1 MGLFDATTFLK
12 VCASYLFSLMIRRF
26 QAHSAFIISSFD
38 ISRLNHNSSKTNVLT
53 RHKTWPTTAL
63 LLESLT
69 AEQLMEVASQAEKH
83 QPITDPAIW
92 ELLKGVAR
100 IGSTMSGSDERKS
113 YMLAQLKSSI
123 VHFGCP
129 IIYLTINPHKRYSPV
144 ALFYAGEDIDIC
156 KFQPKWYSVSQW
168 LKRMLNNPLAMVEY
182 FHNMITTII
191 ENVLKDGIF
200 GDVNHYY
207 ATIEYQGRGTPHM
220 HLAVSIICKAFNL
233 INLYTALD

>member
-1 MGLFDATTFLK
+1 
-12 VCASYLFSLMIRRF
+12 
-26 QAHSAFIISSFD
+26 
-38 ISRLNHNSSKTNVLT
+38 
-53 RHKTWPTTAL
+53 
-63 LLESLT
+63 
-69 AEQLMEVASQAEKH
+69 MEAASQAEKH
-83 QPITDPAIW
+83 QPITDPAIR

-100 IGSTMSGSDERKS
+100 IGSTASGSDERKS

-129 IIYLTINPHKRYSPV
+129 IIYLTINPHERYSPV
-144 ALFYAGEDIDIC
+144 ALFYAGEDIDVR
-156 KFQPKWYSVSQW
+156 KFQPKWYSLSQR
-168 LKRMLNNPLAMVEY
+168 LKRTLNNPLAVVEY
-182 FHNMITTII
+182 FHNMITAII

>member
-12 VCASYLFSLMIRRF
+12 VYISYLSTLMIRRF
-26 QAHSAFIISSFD
+26 QAHSAFVVSSFD

-53 RHKTWPTTAL
+53 RQKTWPATVL

-69 AEQLMEVASQAEKH
+69 MEQLMEAASQAEKH
-83 QPITDPAIW
+83 QPITDPAIR

-100 IGSTMSGSDERKS
+100 IGSTTSGSDERKS

-129 IIYLTINPHKRYSPV
+129 IIYLTINPHERYSPI

-156 KFQPKWYSVSQW
+156 KFRPKWYSLSQR
-168 LKRMLNNPLAMVEY
+168 LKRTLNNPLAMVEY
-182 FHNMITTII
+182 FHNMITAII
-191 ENVLKDGIF
+191 KNVLKDGIF

-207 ATIEYQGRGTPHM
+207 VTIEYQGHGTPHM